1 MAYSREEIIQALD
14 IAKRQNNVEAISVLT
29 EALQADEVY
38 QANLS
43 PLRRLEL
50 SQLKAAESKNK
61 KFNPF
66 ADIVGGF
73 GSGVVGYAET
83 GAKGAIIPLEED
95 AELRARDAITNVADK
110 LRPEFGDPTSHLY
123 EFSSGL
129 GSFAAIPASVA
140 AGAGIGTLIGGPV
153 GGIVGA
159 GVGAL
164 GSALLPASGEA
175 SERARARGATQEE
188 RNLASLKAL
197 PVGALELVA
206 PARIF
211 KYFSKFNVPVLDKIE
226 KRFGKGQSERWRD
239 KVGDALVS
247 GGVEGTQE
255 ATTAILQNM
264 IEQGYNPEAELLDAG
279 VAKDALIG
287 AEVGTFVDL
296 FSQVFLKGGKAG
308 RYAQLRAEQEK
319 QRKGQVDTKTDAPV
333 TPPQEFDDDDA
344 APVNAE
350 LEQYA
355 STERVP
361 LEFANRVFAYA
372 EKNNVSRDE
381 AREAIEAEDAA
392 KEPVKP
398 PTKLNP
404 VVGEKLPYPQ
414 SFKYIKDNL
423 DQVVEEKGVRIGKD
437 KDGNPV
443 IKPFSKGQ
451 QDYVDKQ
458 LEKRALAEG
467 QDADADAKV
476 GQDKFRADLRKQQEK
491 EDAVIDKRVDTT
503 TTGKSVPSDTGGVG
517 DATKAGVTTESA
529 TGTVTGAVGGT
540 DTNVDR
546 TDGSKG
552 RADAT
557 LTSYK
562 TFGQKA
568 TSDRAKAGIGALT
581 KAEEKIE
588 AGKATLVPAATPKG
602 RIPLDTVGLKPLGEL
617 RQELIKKDQD
627 ELVSTR
633 SMAGQKAPSKKQLD
647 DKANYYDTAA
657 GIQKL
662 LTEANNRGIKI
673 TKQDRLR
680 ITKGKIFSKPK
691 KRSPVI
697 TTPFNETQLAEI
709 QALQGK
715 LPDEKGRATLDL
727 ERDAQ
732 NVEAETYV
740 KNYEK
745 RMLLG
750 LQNVIP
756 NSQDPTSRKD
766 ILALRDLQQRPL
778 EKQKPAKKRKGE
790 SDADF
795 KKRRADWSMT
805 KAAKAYFDN
814 PNRIVDNILSMEGDV
829 VNFETGEGQGKKVVA
844 DIKKDPKPEAI
855 AKLEADQSYENALL
869 AREWADQNLSPA
881 LKQFRQTQYQ
891 RLTDSYTTQPPKG
904 SEQLAREKTVEN
916 AKKTVK
922 KLDAIRSAKEN
933 NRLRKEKGLKGQPI
947 QVKIDEGERVAPEII
962 KKANRILR
970 EAEETRKFNNLSLS
984 EQLGVLDLIAD
995 NARVTGQV
1003 IESARDLFAKAAET
1017 TETEVGQVTKGA
1029 EPTGTQQVDA
1039 LSADIEGD
1047 SAYIAQEVAEN
1058 FSSHEDALDVQAIVG
1073 DGITVDSSAIDI
1085 FIDNT
1090 EPEISEKVSTVLEAY
1105 MADGDKAKLKKGLKD
1120 AYKLAVRMD
1129 KEGSLFAADAEMINN
1144 LKLSIN
1150 KQIDVL
1156 VNNLGSVPI
1165 VMYNNGEATGNFTA
1179 EQIEVFEN
1187 SQKKNVSRQRA
1198 KARRRMTESFARYI
1212 GADPK
1217 REDRFKRKS
1226 KASQE
1231 RQKERYF
1238 KGLMDESPSLKRIM
1252 TSDQQTAGQFQPS
1265 GDGVIII
1272 NQSVDGGLNLHT
1284 VLHEMTHAGTLNTI
1298 NDPNSKLGKEFR
1310 ELYKAAKEADNA
1322 GPLFSGYGL
1331 TNPDEFAAEIFNNQ
1345 EFIDEITQVYL
1356 QAKPNGKVEPL
1367 SLWQKIANWFGKW
1380 FNRRPI
1386 YIEAD
1391 GSYNGAKLAERANL
1405 LVLSMLRPHTDTT
1418 TLDQITAVDIS
1429 KPQSV
1434 DKILG
1439 RSFYSRKQ
1447 PPLTRKQQTSFIDK
1461 TSELFK
1467 EEGPE
1472 WVKDKMASILPSK
1485 AMSEAASNVYKPLG
1499 DLYTEAHQ
1507 TFELQRG
1514 DLKRMDD
1521 NVTSSVEL
1529 VDSYTK
1535 TLTNEQVDELHNL
1548 MDDATRVYRVDPTA
1562 NINEYSKFWLA
1573 YRQHSGNN
1581 APIIRKS
1588 FDTAKDRDAAIEARN
1603 KKFPDNKAWND
1614 GDLDQ
1619 AKIDIFPELQA
1630 RYKALPKNAKLA
1642 YKEVERLYES
1652 MFQQLQEKLFGDI
1665 DSDTTI
1671 DPATGRKIK
1680 NDLFAKLFASTTLK
1694 PYFPLDREG
1703 KYKIRYELSPD
1714 RHSELDQIQ
1723 TVMVDTKAEVD
1734 RLLAVLNKDP
1744 DVVGDPKVSLVKD
1757 SIKDL
1762 EKVPPTKFVRET
1774 LEYLKEA
1781 KVDPEVS
1788 QKILTLYIDALP
1800 ESSYA
1805 KSLRQRA
1812 GIGGASKDQTGYVLS
1827 KKARDLGRQ
1836 IVRIEYGAKLHKL
1849 KARLDEMDKSGQIPE
1864 ATGKTAKALT
1874 SKDVIVKDLDERI
1887 NFAINPT
1894 SANWSMVA
1902 NRLAFLYTIGFNVSS
1917 AVVNLSQIPL
1927 VVLPYMTARYGLKNT
1942 MRAYKDA
1949 NVLLI
1954 NSGVSKGGRT
1964 IAGTEVD
1971 GRSYTPELIKYFR
1984 VNKEGELELNEDKF
1998 KDIVGR
2004 TDKLKEQVAEMQ
2016 PLVQL
2021 AYERGQLNESH
2032 LSDSLTLKE
2041 DGSRKTFMDK
2051 ATTVSA
2057 WFFHNGEQLNRQT
2070 AMTMAYLLEVRAKKE
2085 TLGRDTLTDAE
2096 MESAA
2101 QRALSQTQD
2110 TNAGSVIETG
2120 PRMSQNQFGRVALMY
2135 KPYGIQMYYTMIKS
2149 ARQLLKNMFPGNDV
2163 VSRTQR
2169 NMAFKE
2175 LAGVHLTS
2183 ILFAG
2188 ARGIPMYGAIKMLFN
2203 MFADDDEEDFD
2214 IVVRKKIGEE
2224 LYKGGMTWL
2233 TGVDVSQRI
2242 ALSQLIFNANRYNPD
2257 ASFEETLFYVLGGPA
2272 GSVFKGY
2279 ERAYKDFRNGQYERA
2294 FEAAIPTAFRNMYK
2308 STVRYPRD
2316 EGMLTRRGDPIY
2328 SDISKGELVGQ
2339 FVGFTPK
2346 EYTERQEINMAGKR
2360 IDESIRKQRSSL
2372 TKRFYI
2378 ALTGDDGAEAGNVL
2392 DEIVKFNDKH
2402 PEAFISLATIK
2413 RSNKMHTKISMTMHN
2428 GITISNNYKY
2438 GMAELQ
2444 SGIDQGFNLGL
2455 GEWLSSAMR

>member
-1 MAYSREEIIQALD
+1 MKNKNVVTIDDDIDPKKVTITRTKVLDNGDIIYMGQIEGAY
-14 IAKRQNNVEAISVLT
+14 KGQNFAWNQSEL
-29 EALQADEVY
+29 EKGEVILNPT
-38 QANLS
+38 QKDVDA
-43 PLRRLEL
+43 
-50 SQLKAAESKNK
+50 LKAKQDE
-61 KFNPF
+61 
-66 ADIVGGF
+66 
-73 GSGVVGYAET
+73 Y
-83 GAKGAIIPLEED
+83 
-95 AELRARDAITNVADK
+95 RA
-110 LRPEFGDPTSHLY
+110 S
-123 EFSSGL
+123 
-129 GSFAAIPASVA
+129 
-140 AGAGIGTLIGGPV
+140 
-153 GGIVGA
+153 
-159 GVGAL
+159 
-164 GSALLPASGEA
+164 
-175 SERARARGATQEE
+175 
-188 RNLASLKAL
+188 
-197 PVGALELVA
+197 
-206 PARIF
+206 
-211 KYFSKFNVPVLDKIE
+211 
-226 KRFGKGQSERWRD
+226 
-239 KVGDALVS
+239 
-247 GGVEGTQE
+247 
-255 ATTAILQNM
+255 
-264 IEQGYNPEAELLDAG
+264 
-279 VAKDALIG
+279 
-287 AEVGTFVDL
+287 
-296 FSQVFLKGGKAG
+296 
-308 RYAQLRAEQEK
+308 
-319 QRKGQVDTKTDAPV
+319 
-333 TPPQEFDDDDA
+333 
-344 APVNAE
+344 
-350 LEQYA
+350 
-355 STERVP
+355 
-361 LEFANRVFAYA
+361 
-372 EKNNVSRDE
+372 
-381 AREAIEAEDAA
+381 
-392 KEPVKP
+392 
-398 PTKLNP
+398 
-404 VVGEKLPYPQ
+404 
-414 SFKYIKDNL
+414 
-423 DQVVEEKGVRIGKD
+423 
-437 KDGNPV
+437 
-443 IKPFSKGQ
+443 
-451 QDYVDKQ
+451 
-458 LEKRALAEG
+458 
-467 QDADADAKV
+467 
-476 GQDKFRADLRKQQEK
+476 LRKQQEK
-491 EDAVIDKRVDTT
+491 EDADIDKRADTT
-503 TTGKSVPSDTGGVG
+503 TAGESVPSNTGGVG
-517 DATKAGVTTESA
+517 DATKAGVTAESTE
-529 TGTVTGAVGGT
+529 GTDTGAVGGL
-540 DTNVDR
+540 DRNVDR
-546 TDGSKG
+546 TDGSEG
-552 RADAT
+552 DADAT
-557 LTSYK
+557 LEETDVLMDPSQIAIQTGERVVKKGAAFPLVTSEADP
-562 TFGQKA
+562 TATGRTVGQKA

-588 AGKATLVPAATPKG
+588 AGKATLVPAATPTG
-602 RIPLDTVGLKPLGEL
+602 RIPLDTVGLKPLGKL

-680 ITKGKIFSKPK
+680 IEKGPMFSKPK

-697 TTPFNETQLAEI
+697 TEPFNETQLAEI
-709 QALQGK
+709 QAYQGK
-715 LPDEKGRATLDL
+715 LKRDL
-727 ERDAQ
+727 TPLEIDAQ

-756 NSQDPTSRKD
+756 DSQDPTSRRD

-795 KKRRADWSMT
+795 QKRRDDWSMT

-814 PNRIVDNILSMEGDV
+814 PNRIVDNMLSMEGDV

-844 DIKKDPKPEAI
+844 DTKKDPKPEAI
-855 AKLEADQSYENALL
+855 AELEADQSYENALL

-881 LKQFRQTQYQ
+881 LKQFRQTQYK
-891 RLTDSYTTQPPKG
+891 RLTDSYTTKPPKG

-922 KLDAIRSAKEN
+922 KLDAMRSAKEN

-947 QVKIDEGERVAPEII
+947 QVKLDEGERVAPEII
-962 KKANRILR
+962 KKANKILR
-970 EAEETRKFNNLSLS
+970 EADETRKFNNLSLK

-1003 IESARDLFAKAAET
+1003 IESAKDLFAKVAET
-1017 TETEVGQVTKGA
+1017 TDTAVGQVAKGA
-1029 EPTGTQQVDA
+1029 EPTGTQQIDA

-1047 SAYIAQEVAEN
+1047 SIFAQEVAEN
-1058 FSSHEDALDVQAIVG
+1058 FSSHDDNLAVQAIVG

-1090 EPEISEKVSTVLEAY
+1090 EPEISEKISTVLEAY
-1105 MADGDKAKLKKGLKD
+1105 MADGDKTKLKKGLKD
-1120 AYKLAVRMD
+1120 AYKLAVKMD
-1129 KEGSLFAADAEMINN
+1129 EEGSLFAADAEMIGN

-1187 SQKKNVSRQRA
+1187 SQKRNVNRQRA
-1198 KARRRMTESFARYI
+1198 KARRRMTESFAKYI

-1238 KGLMDESPSLKRIM
+1238 KALMDEDPSLKRIM

-1265 GDGVIII
+1265 GGGAIII
-1272 NQSVDGGLNLHT
+1272 NQSIDGGLNLHT
-1284 VLHEMTHAGTLNTI
+1284 VLHEMTHAGTLSTI
-1298 NDPNSKLGKEFR
+1298 NDPNSKLGKEFK
-1310 ELYKAAKEADNA
+1310 ELYKAAKEADNNSSR
-1322 GPLFSGYGL
+1322 FSSYGL

-1418 TLDQITAVDIS
+1418 TLDQITAVDMS

-1836 IVRIEYGAKLHKL
+1836 IVRIEYGSKLHKL

-2149 ARQLLKNMFPGNDV
+2149 ARQLLKNLFPGNDV

-2169 NMAFKE
+2169 NIAFKE

-2188 ARGIPMYGAIKMLFN
+2188 ARGIPLYGAIKMLFN

-2242 ALSQLIFNANRYNPD
+2242 ALSQLVFNANRYNPD
-2257 ASFEETLFYVLGGPA
+2257 ASLEETLFYVLGGPA
-2272 GSVFKGY
+2272 GSVIKGY

-2360 IDESIRKQRSSL
+2360 IDESIRSQRSSL

-2378 ALTGDDGAEAGNVL
+2378 ALTGDDGVEAGNVL